1 MKTWDTS
8 TSFKLGSS
16 LSAVTVLCE
25 LVVVVVVE
33 GTAVVIVVVVVV
45 VVVVE
50 VVVVVVV
57 VVVLRVVV
65 PTVSLCAGVRPGAPP
80 AWLLLM
86 LPRRVVREAR
96 ERCGGSWYV

>member
-1 MKTWDTS
+1 MAGT
-8 TSFKLGSS
+8 
-16 LSAVTVLCE
+16 A
-25 LVVVVVVE
+25 VVVVVV
-33 GTAVVIVVVVVV
+33 VVVTVEVVVVVV
-45 VVVVE
+45 VVVVA
-50 VVVVVVV
+50 V

-65 PTVSLCAGVRPGAPP
+65 PTVSLCAGVRPGGPP